1 MEPLKYFNLTLLIV
15 GFIWQVWAVQKF
27 FRKDDGEKQP
37 QRFALIKF
45 LAPLAVVVLAG
56 LIVTGD
62 TVTLSLQLVALACLF
77 AYLMLY
83 GWALRSV
90 GKNRFFLAYSTSTPS
105 EMMEEGPYRW
115 TRHPFYTSYL
125 LSYLGGALASES
137 LYAIPVVVLMI
148 LVYTGA
154 ARFEEQRL
162 RTAAFGAAYES
173 YQKRVGRF
181 TPWL

>member
-1 MEPLKYFNLTLLIV
+1 MELLKYLNLALLIL
-15 GFIWQVWAVQKF
+15 GFVWQVWAVQKF
-27 FRKDDGEKQP
+27 FRKDQGEKQP

-45 LAPLAVVVLAG
+45 LAPIAVLALAAFIG
-56 LIVTGD
+56 TS
-62 TVTLSLQLVALACLF
+62 TTATLSFQLAATGCLI
-77 AYLMLY
+77 AYLVLY

-105 EMMEEGPYRW
+105 EMMEGGPYRW

-137 LYAIPVVVLMI
+137 LYAIPIVVLMI

-162 RTAAFGAAYES
+162 RTATFGAAYEN
-173 YQKRVGRF
+173 YQRRVGRF
-181 TPWL
+181 TPWF